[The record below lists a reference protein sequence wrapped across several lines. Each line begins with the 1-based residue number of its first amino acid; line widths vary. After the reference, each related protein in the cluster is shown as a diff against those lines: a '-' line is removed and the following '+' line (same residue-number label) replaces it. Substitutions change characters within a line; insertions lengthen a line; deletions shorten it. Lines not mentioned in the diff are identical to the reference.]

1 MLSDADLVFMK
12 LNFVDKQSNEGATH
26 WQECHLRHS
35 ACAIA
40 KLIDTIQELRG
51 AIVDNCSVTV
61 KGEMM
66 VQAWARDLL
75 CPHD

>member
-12 LNFVDKQSNEGATH
+12 LNFVDKQSNESATH

-51 AIVDNCSVTV
+51 AIADNCSVTV

-66 VQAWARDLL
+66 VQEWARDLL
-75 CPHD
+75 L

>member
-51 AIVDNCSVTV
+51 AIVDNYSVTV

-66 VQAWARDLL
+66 VQEWARDLL